1 MTIRQQAKRN
11 RLVLVGFAMFLAVAL
26 VVLAR
31 GALFPFILSGAL
43 TYLLYPVVRGLEKA
57 MPWRERWP
65 GPSRVGAIA
74 VIYLGAIAV
83 AAGALALIVPPAFR
97 EATEFVDSVPELFAG
112 ARETVEGW
120 NEAYTDRVPEDLREQ
135 IESSLA
141 SSGDILVG
149 AVRAVLSKTTGAVSN
164 TVSAVIGLA
173 VVPFLV
179 FYLLKD
185 REAAIWGFYSIM
197 PSNAQRHA
205 RNVTAIANDVLGA
218 YVRAQLTLGV
228 VVGAVVFVGLFA
240 LGIRFAALLGL
251 IAGVFELIPIIGPL
265 LGAIPGVL
273 VALAISPG
281 DLPWVILLY
290 AGVQLVENAVLVPRI
305 QGRAVDLHPAII
317 MLLLVISSEVAG
329 LWGVIVAVPLA
340 AVARDVFLYFL
351 HEWSEEP
358 AGPPDDTPPPDEG
371 SVDISGGTAPP
382 PTA

>member
-1 MTIRQQAKRN
+1 MIIRQQAKRN
-11 RLVLVGFAMFLAVAL
+11 RLVLVGLAMFLAVAL

-43 TYLLYPVVRGLEKA
+43 TYLLYPVVRGLENA

-65 GPSRVGAIA
+65 GPSRLAAIA
-74 VIYLGAIAV
+74 VIYLAAIVV

-112 ARETVEGW
+112 ARETIEGW

-185 REAAIWGFYSIM
+185 REAAIGGFYRLL
-197 PSNAQRHA
+197 PPNAQRHA
-205 RNVTAIANDVLGA
+205 KNVTTIANDVLGA

-265 LGAIPGVL
+265 LGAIPGIL
-273 VALAISPG
+273 VALATSPG
-281 DLPWVILLY
+281 DLLWVVLLY
-290 AGVQLVENAVLVPRI
+290 TGVQLVENAVLVPRI
-305 QGRAVDLHPAII
+305 QGRAVDIHPAII

-340 AVARDVFLYFL
+340 AVTRDVFLYFL

-358 AGPPDDTPPPDEG
+358 AGPPDETPLPL
-371 SVDISGGTAPP
+371 TA
-382 PTA
+382 

>member
-11 RLVLVGFAMFLAVAL
+11 RLVLVGLAMFLAVAL

-43 TYLLYPVVRGLEKA
+43 TYLLYPVVRGLENA
-57 MPWRERWP
+57 TPWRERWP
-65 GPSRVGAIA
+65 GPSRLAAIA
-74 VIYLGAIAV
+74 VIYLAAIAV
-83 AAGALALIVPPAFR
+83 AAGAVALIVPPAFR

-112 ARETVEGW
+112 ARETIEGW

-185 REAAIWGFYSIM
+185 REAAIGGFYRLL
-197 PSNAQRHA
+197 PLYAQRHA
-205 RNVTAIANDVLGA
+205 KNVTTIANDVLGA
-218 YVRAQLTLGV
+218 YVRAQLTLGF

-265 LGAIPGVL
+265 LGAIPGIL
-273 VALAISPG
+273 VALATSPD
-281 DLPWVILLY
+281 DLLWVVLLY
-290 AGVQLVENAVLVPRI
+290 TGVQLVENVVLVPRI
-305 QGRAVDLHPAII
+305 QGRAVDIHPAII
-317 MLLLVISSEVAG
+317 MLLLVVSSEVAG

-358 AGPPDDTPPPDEG
+358 AGAPDES